1 MYNYSDKIE
10 VQLGSGGSGN
20 GGEIEYDENGNPITP
35 DIPSGET
42 EGFKFLSDCRIKA
55 VGSRSIS
62 GTYFHNY
69 EIYLPKSL
77 EPSLLPSKG
86 SKIRL
91 TKKDLTVKEYEA
103 TVIDSYS
110 TRFNFIIKA
119 S

>member
-10 VQLGSGGSGN
+10 VQLGSSD
-20 GGEIEYDENGNPITP
+20 GEIEYDENGNPIVP
-35 DIPSGET
+35 DSNGET
-42 EGFKFLSDCRIKA
+42 GGFKFLSDCRIKA

-69 EIYLPKSL
+69 EVYLPKSL
-77 EPSLLPSKG
+77 QPSLLPSKG

>member
-1 MYNYSDKIE
+1 MYNYNDKIE
-10 VQLGSGGSGN
+10 VLLDSTGSSG
-20 GGEIEYDENGNPITP
+20 ELEYDENGDPILP
-35 DIPSGET
+35 DTPSGET
-42 EGFKFLSDCRIKA
+42 GGFEFLSDCRIKS

-69 EIYLPKSL
+69 EVYLPKSL
-77 EPSLLPSKG
+77 EPSKLPSKG

-110 TRFNFIIKA
+110 TRFNYVIKA